1 MIVLQCLFRC
11 RVSSKKVVNTNFK
24 VVGLA
29 IPRIEVKL
37 TTSKAQNQRIRSL
50 PFSKPYKYFF
60 LVNCWPNEDGD
71 GGCDVN
77 IEYELQAE
85 DLELIDVTI
94 SIPVP
99 SGVGAPNVA
108 DLDGEFKHDSR
119 KNIIDW

>member
-1 MIVLQCLFRC
+1 M
-11 RVSSKKVVNTNFK
+11 NTNFK
-24 VVGLA
+24 VVGFA

-50 PFSKPYKYFF
+50 PFPKPYKYSF

-119 KNIIDW
+119 KNIIEW